1 MNDES
6 KPRGLDILSTVIE
19 SLISDVAMKDAA
31 NRAVDALEE
40 YVSGVLLK
48 VNELDRRVKVLE
60 ESIRWMVEARVKLG
74 VTEPPPK

>member
-19 SLISDVAMKDAA
+19 SLISDVTMKDAA

-74 VTEPPPK
+74 VTVPPPK